1 MDEQEVFQTLAKGEG
16 MEMSRKEA
24 AFNDIVRKVRKQLF
38 GKGPERIKTYFV
50 DNLAISILHGNLTP
64 TEKFIARTPE
74 GRDMVHAA
82 RTKMIQDVYAQHVP
96 DGMEELAGS
105 KLLYLFSD
113 IKVEEDMAVSVF
125 VFEKPIEL

>member
-1 MDEQEVFQTLAKGEG
+1 MDSQEVFQAPMKGG
-16 MEMSRKEA
+16 GQMSKKEA

-50 DNLAISILHGNLTP
+50 DNLAITILHGNLTP

-74 GRDMVHAA
+74 GKEMVHAA

-96 DGMEELAGS
+96 DGMEELVGS